1 MSNVNENFFLKCD
14 FLKEIIKA
22 TINFDFDEYQVI
34 HVVENILKS
43 T

>member
-1 MSNVNENFFLKCD
+1 MSNVKENFFLKCD

-22 TINFDFDEYQVI
+22 NVNFDFDKYQVI
-34 HVVENILKS
+34 YAVENILKS